1 MSIRFEDGYLS
12 TPNDAVDVPI
22 LQLQLEQDTGKSMYA
37 ATDADS
43 HVSLIDYNRAGV
55 ALVEIV
61 SAPVLRTPEQAGAYV
76 RKLRQLLRHVGASDG
91 NMNEGSLRCDVN
103 VSIHRINEP
112 FGTRCEIKNLNS
124 VKFMMHAID
133 YEIRRQFREL
143 SQGRIIEPST
153 LGFNE
158 ATGETYVQRQKE
170 EMLDYRFMPE
180 PNVAPLEISPER
192 IEALNSSL
200 PEMPDARH
208 ARLREQYGLS
218 IRDVNVLTRLNAE
231 DDASEITVLGPEHAG
246 RTSHPNAV
254 DYFEA
259 LVHFGCEPQVAA
271 NWTIH
276 LLPKY
281 LGQAKLTFSLN
292 PIGPLALAEL
302 LHILEEQVIT
312 RTCESTTSIH

>member
-1 MSIRFEDGYLS
+1 M
-12 TPNDAVDVPI
+12 
-22 LQLQLEQDTGKSMYA
+22 
-37 ATDADS
+37 
-43 HVSLIDYNRAGV
+43 
-55 ALVEIV
+55 
-61 SAPVLRTPEQAGAYV
+61 LRTPEQAGAYV

-259 LVHFGCEPQVAA
+259 LAHFGCEPQVAA

-281 LGQAKLTFSLN
+281 LGQAQLTFSLN
-292 PIGPLALAEL
+292 PVGPAALAEL